1 MDNNILIIPDVHGRT
16 FWKEAVKGRE
26 NDLIIFLGDYL
37 DPYSQ
42 EGITRDDAFNNFLEI
57 LEFKKEHKDNVV
69 LLLGNHDCTYAIGTH
84 ICNCR
89 SDYARMKQI
98 SKLFDDNREL
108 FQFVYDT
115 IISDKRI
122 IFSHAGL
129 HKKFVERTFGE
140 DIDMSK
146 DTIEKFNDAW
156 RQDTYGILNQLST
169 ASRYRRGWNNDNEA
183 SLVWADI
190 REFISSSSEDD
201 FAFQI
206 VGHTQL
212 ERPAVFDNIVCIDC
226 HRAFLL
232 IDGELCELDG
242 KPVK

>member
-26 NDLIIFLGDYL
+26 NDIIVFLGDYL
-37 DPYSQ
+37 DPYER
-42 EGITRDDAFNNFLEI
+42 EGISHIDAFNNFIEI
-57 LEFKKEHKDNVV
+57 LEFKKEHRDNVI

-84 ICNCR
+84 ICDCR
-89 SDYARMKQI
+89 ADYARMKQI
-98 SKLFDDNREL
+98 SRLFDDNRDL
-108 FQFVYDT
+108 FQLVYD
-115 IISDKRI
+115 INVSGKRF
-122 IFSHAGL
+122 IFSHAGI
-129 HKKFVERTFGE
+129 HRKFVERTFGE
-140 DIDMSK
+140 DIDMGR
-146 DTIEKFNDAW
+146 DTMEMFNEAW
-156 RQDTYGILNQLST
+156 RQDTFGTLDGLM
-169 ASRYRRGWNNDNEA
+169 AVSRYRWGYNKDNEA

-190 REFISSSSEDD
+190 REFAGTPEDD

-212 ERPAVFDNIVCIDC
+212 EKPAILENIACIDC